1 MFAPDL
7 TEGRLNCA
15 GSRGGEFKSLHT
27 ESVLLVQGK
36 SLDLD
41 ESCAVTCSTRS
52 MGRCARTCINI
63 FSSLAPKFTFIIYFE
78 HENYIFLELC
88 FQ

>member
-52 MGRCARTCINI
+52 MGINI
-63 FSSLAPKFTFIIYFE
+63 FSSLAPKFTFIICFE